1 MNKFWRTI
9 LQGHLTKRH
18 LLVVAVFVLILVL
31 TRCAGAGAETTA
43 EGFVY
48 TVQADGSAVWT
59 GYTGPQGRLTIPA
72 ELDGHPLTAVE
83 GNPLYREDRVMI
95 TRCTLT
101 VAPDHP
107 YLAVLDG
114 VLFGKTDKRLISWT
128 PAWKAEDY
136 TVPDGVRVIG
146 PHAFIFTGIR
156 ILTVPDSVTEMG
168 PFAFAYCDRLR
179 SVTLPGSL
187 RTIPLF
193 AFADDDALREIRLGL
208 GVAVIGE
215 GAFESCRG
223 LEQVFLPRSLTTIGY
238 SAFGGCNRL
247 GRVVIHRSVTTI
259 ANDSFTLYD
268 GDTLTTYPNPSV
280 VLVTPS
286 DSYAA
291 RYAVGYGLK
300 TEEPLDWLRD

>member
-1 MNKFWRTI
+1 MKKWWMPT
-9 LQGHLTKRH
+9 
-18 LLVVAVFVLILVL
+18 LVVLVL
-31 TRCAGAGAETTA
+31 ALTWCAAAGAETTA
-43 EGFVY
+43 DGFVY

-59 GYTGPQGRLTIPA
+59 GYTGPQGRVTIPA

-83 GNPLYREDRVMI
+83 GNPLYREDRVAI
-95 TRCTLT
+95 QRCTLT

-114 VLFGKTDKRLISWT
+114 VLFGKTDRRLISWT

-136 TVPDGVRVIG
+136 TVPDGVRIIG

-156 ILTVPDSVTEMG
+156 ELTLPDSVTEMG
-168 PFAFAYCDRLR
+168 DFAFAYCDRLR
-179 SVTLPGSL
+179 SVTIPGSL
-187 RTIPLF
+187 RVIPQF
-193 AFADDDALREIRLGL
+193 AFADDDGLREICLGL
-208 GVAVIGE
+208 GVAVIDQ

-223 LEQVFLPRSLTTIGY
+223 LEKVSLPRSLNSIGY
-238 SAFGGCNRL
+238 SAFGGCYKL
-247 GRVVIHRSVTTI
+247 GRVEIHRGVTTI

-280 VLVTPS
+280 ILVTPS

-291 RYAVGYGLK
+291 RYAAGYGLK